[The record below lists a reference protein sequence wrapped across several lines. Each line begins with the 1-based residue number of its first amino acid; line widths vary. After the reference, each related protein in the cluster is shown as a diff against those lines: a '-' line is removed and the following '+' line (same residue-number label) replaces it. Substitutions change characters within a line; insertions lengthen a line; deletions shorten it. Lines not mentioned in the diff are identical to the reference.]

1 MNWFS
6 QSKSKLIISSR
17 AIFLVLPLLA
27 GCSYQSVGE
36 VRKLET
42 TGDSFADA
50 LSREYRQF
58 ALYEA
63 DDMADWID
71 AEHFAGKALD
81 ASHGYVRDPELLEDW
96 GIEADKVTEL
106 NAARE
111 RLMMFLNAGGGDVT
125 PIQTAKAQASFDC
138 WLEQQEEKWQFEHI
152 ARCRDGFYAAIDA
165 VEPVVKPQVTLMFE
179 FDSDVMDEEQRDNLE
194 LFARY
199 LEKFDTGAVV
209 INGHADKVGTN
220 PYNHSLSRARSIA
233 VWRELIKAGVSP
245 DRIAIS
251 AYGETHPVIDTPDG
265 MREPLNRRAEVELR
279 LPPLYATINQTA
291 DLASTAD

>member
-1 MNWFS
+1 MNWFL
-6 QSKSKLIISSR
+6 QSKSKVVVFSR
-17 AIFLVLPLLA
+17 AAFLILPLLA
-27 GCSYQSVGE
+27 GCTYQSVGE
-36 VRKLET
+36 VRKLDPS
-42 TGDSFADA
+42 GDSFANA
-50 LSREYRQF
+50 LSHEYRQF

-71 AEHFAGKALD
+71 AGLFAGKALD
-81 ASHGYVRDPELLEDW
+81 ASQGHVRDPELIEDW
-96 GIEADKVTEL
+96 DIEADKVTEL

-138 WLEQQEEKWQFEHI
+138 WLEQQEEKWQFDHI
-152 ARCRDGFYAAIDA
+152 ALCRDGFYAAIEE
-165 VEPVVKPQVTLMFE
+165 VEPVVKPRVTLMFE
-179 FDSDVMDEEQRDNLE
+179 FGSDVMDEEQHANLE

-199 LEKFDTGAVV
+199 MEKFDTGVV
-209 INGHADKVGTN
+209 VVNGHADKAGAK

-245 DRIAIS
+245 ERVAIS

-279 LPPLYATINQTA
+279 LPPLYATINQTT
-291 DLASTAD
+291 DFASTSE